1 MFPSFMIYLL
11 HKFPRLLWVL
21 IILDKTR
28 ECLFV
33 FPKMNL
39 WLNEH
44 SSVYPHYILGHGN
57 QLPVQCSSETMKEK
71 AWRTG
76 TSDISPLWDKDLLKE
91 LNTII
96 GAICGKRP
104 SQYMRRSQI
113 KALLMVFGNWVL
125 EQLKYIFGSWE

>member
-1 MFPSFMIYLL
+1 MSI
-11 HKFPRLLWVL
+11 H
-21 IILDKTR
+21 
-28 ECLFV
+28 LFIHTI
-33 FPKMNL
+33 F
-39 WLNEH
+39 W
-44 SSVYPHYILGHGN
+44 GHGN

-76 TSDISPLWDKDLLKE
+76 TSDISPLSDKDLLEE

-96 GAICGKRP
+96 EAICGKRP

-113 KALLMVFGNWVL
+113 KALLVVFGNWVL